1 MLAAAA
7 FHVVAAIALAAAP
20 QQKPLERQPAAVA
33 AVFPCDADGV
43 IRCSLD
49 QVETVTSPRSLEDM
63 RIIGKYIA
71 LISERNRRYYVAW
84 QTKAPSAAYE
94 VVKRVKSFPYLPY
107 GDSYSIVGLDIVLNQ
122 TKDLITVRYPR
133 NPKQNTTTP
142 IPDKDHAIYSTKL
155 SAFIRDLEKEIV
167 KLKKYEK

>member
-63 RIIGKYIA
+63 RIIGKYIQ
-71 LISERNRRYYVAW
+71 LVSERNRRYYISW

-94 VVKRVKSFPYLPY
+94 LVKRVKAFPYLPY

-122 TKDLITVRYPR
+122 ARDLITVRYPK
-133 NPKQNTTTP
+133 NPKQNQTAP
-142 IPDKDHAIYSTKL
+142 IAEKDHAIYETKL
-155 SAFIRDLEKEIV
+155 SAFIRDLEKEIA